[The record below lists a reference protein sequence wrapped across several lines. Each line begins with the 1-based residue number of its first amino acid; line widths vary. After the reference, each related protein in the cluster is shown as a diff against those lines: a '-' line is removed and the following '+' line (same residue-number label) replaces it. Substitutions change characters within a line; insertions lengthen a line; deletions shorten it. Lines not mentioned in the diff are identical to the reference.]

1 MKGSDIKRA
10 VRQGY
15 ARLAKKEGACCPPG
29 SAVCGPAV
37 PAAELGRRVGYTEDE
52 LRAVPEGANMG
63 LGCGNPVALAA
74 LREGE
79 TVLDLGSGAGFDCF
93 LAARRVGATGQVF
106 GLDMTAEMVEK
117 ARRNAEK
124 GGYDNVAFKLGEMES
139 IPLPAD
145 AVDAVISNC
154 VINLSPDKRAVFEE
168 AYRVLKPGGR
178 LMISDIVVTKPLPG
192 FIRESV
198 EAYIGCLSGAM
209 VRDDYLACIAAA
221 GFQDIE
227 VVDETPFPF
236 DCLVND
242 PLAKAVI
249 EKERLSIDAAKQ
261 IAATIT
267 SLKVQA
273 RKGPRKGDGH

>member
-1 MKGSDIKRA
+1 M
-10 VRQGY
+10 
-15 ARLAKKEGACCPPG
+15 
-29 SAVCGPAV
+29 CGQEV
-37 PAAELGRRVGYTEDE
+37 PAADLGRRIGYTEDE

-93 LAARRVGATGQVF
+93 LAARRVGAAGRVI
-106 GLDMTAEMVEK
+106 GLDLTPEMVEK

-124 GGYDNVAFKLGEMES
+124 GGYDNVEFELGEMES

-145 AVDAVISNC
+145 AVDVVISNC

-168 AYRVLKPGGR
+168 AYRVLRPGGR
-178 LMISDIVVTKPLPG
+178 LMISDIVVTKALPG
-192 FIRESV
+192 FLRESV
-198 EAYIGCLSGAM
+198 EAHIGCLSGAM

-221 GFQDIE
+221 GFREVE
-227 VVDETPFPF
+227 VVEETPFPF
-236 DCLVND
+236 DCLITD

-261 IAATIT
+261 IAATIV

-273 RKGPRKGDGH
+273 RKGVGQ

>member
-1 MKGSDIKRA
+1 MKAADIKQL
-10 VRQGY
+10 VRRGY
-15 ARLAKKEGACCPPG
+15 ARLARLEGACCAPG
-29 SAVCGPAV
+29 SAVCGPAT
-37 PAAELGRRVGYTEDE
+37 PAADLGRRVGYTEDE

-63 LGCGNPVALAA
+63 LGCGNPIALAA

-93 LAARRVGATGQVF
+93 LAARRVGAAGRVV
-106 GLDMTAEMVEK
+106 GLDMTPEMVEK

-124 GGYDNVAFKLGEMES
+124 GGYDNVAFELGEMES
-139 IPLPAD
+139 IPLPD
-145 AVDAVISNC
+145 EAVDVVISNC
-154 VINLSPDKRAVFEE
+154 VINLSPDKRTVFEE
-168 AYRVLKPGGR
+168 AYRVLRPGGR
-178 LMISDIVVTKPLPG
+178 LMISDIVVTKALPG
-192 FIRESV
+192 FIKESV

-249 EKERLSIDAAKQ
+249 EKERLSIDAAKE
-261 IAATIT
+261 IATTIL
-267 SLKVQA
+267 SLKVRA
-273 RKGPRKGDGH
+273 RKGVGQ

>member
-1 MKGSDIKRA
+1 
-10 VRQGY
+10 
-15 ARLAKKEGACCPPG
+15 
-29 SAVCGPAV
+29 
-37 PAAELGRRVGYTEDE
+37 
-52 LRAVPEGANMG
+52 
-63 LGCGNPVALAA
+63 
-74 LREGE
+74 
-79 TVLDLGSGAGFDCF
+79 
-93 LAARRVGATGQVF
+93 
-106 GLDMTAEMVEK
+106 
-117 ARRNAEK
+117 
-124 GGYDNVAFKLGEMES
+124 MES

-145 AVDAVISNC
+145 AVDAVIANC